1 MLPSALARRARQRRC
16 QREGRCVWGSRCPS
30 QRLSHLAPPHHRR
43 RAWRERARSAAATM
57 SAPPAKRHRS
67 EVNGGGG
74 TNEREPGDPPH
85 ARSAQP
91 CAARRHAHG
100 VLLLRAEHSGQPN
113 SFSSLLRRP
122 WALWVPRAACSAT
135 GGGSSSA
142 GRPAASSAAGT
153 KEQAMD
159 ASEAEPRT
167 FRAPEP
173 ARLAPRSRTASDLN
187 QPARA
192 VPCKCPA
199 QTLSS
204 CLFLPHALTHFFFSA
219 ALLFAAPSQVL
230 RRRPRAALLARLGG
244 LQARPLALPA
254 RQRARRAWAA
264 GVPSRWGADGAPG
277 PSGRQRVARRAR
289 PRPPCSSS
297 PPGRSAAH
305 AGSSRRPRRR
315 PRRRRRPHRQ
325 GKSASVAHAGR
336 LRRRVVWRRR
346 RPKRPSAWRTCRRQA
361 AGLSSA
367 AVGRWS
373 CR

>member
-1 MLPSALARRARQRRC
+1 MKESRGTLLTRALPSPARRGGMRTACCSLGQNTLDSPTLSRVSC
-16 QREGRCVWGSRCPS
+16 GALGRCGCLGRHA
-30 QRLSHLAPPHHRR
+30 RPP
-43 RAWRERARSAAATM
+43 AAAL
-57 SAPPAKRHRS
+57 PRP
-67 EVNGGGG
+67 GGLLQ
-74 TNEREPGDPPH
+74 
-85 ARSAQP
+85 AAQP
-91 CAARRHAHG
+91 GPRSRR
-100 VLLLRAEHSGQPN
+100 V
-113 SFSSLLRRP
+113 
-122 WALWVPRAACSAT
+122 
-135 GGGSSSA
+135 
-142 GRPAASSAAGT
+142 
-153 KEQAMD
+153 D

-230 RRRPRAALLARLGG
+230 RRRPRAALRARLGG
-244 LQARPLALPA
+244 LLARPLALPA